1 MLGIYSHKL
10 LSCNFKITLSLKIS
24 FKKEN
29 QLRLY
34 QLIEQVNL
42 IYACVG
48 FPVPPSIYVA
58 QAP

>member
-10 LSCNFKITLSLKIS
+10 LSYNFKITLSLKIS
-24 FKKEN
+24 VKKEN

-42 IYACVG
+42 IYAGVG
-48 FPVPPSIYVA
+48 LPVPPSIYVA